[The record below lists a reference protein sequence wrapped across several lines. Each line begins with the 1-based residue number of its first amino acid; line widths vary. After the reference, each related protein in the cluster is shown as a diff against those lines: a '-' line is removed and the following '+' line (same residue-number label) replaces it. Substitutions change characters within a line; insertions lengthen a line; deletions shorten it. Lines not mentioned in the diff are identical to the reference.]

1 MKTGAVHIERKR
13 LTDQI
18 IDQLLAI
25 ISSGKVKPGE
35 KLPPEPELMN
45 QFGVGRSSLREAIA
59 ALSLVGLLEVRPGH
73 GTTVSISTG
82 EFLSKPLRWGML
94 MNWRDR
100 IHELVEAR
108 MIIEHA
114 MAGMAAERATKEEI
128 AEIKH
133 HQTQLKS
140 SKKLGKK
147 AVQADLIFHA
157 ALAKASHNSIL
168 ARYLAELRHPM
179 KSMME
184 QKASVFMDYDRV
196 AEQHEA
202 IVKAIEAHDPKK
214 AQSALREHLEWAGER
229 LKAVFLKKE
238 SK

>member
-1 MKTGAVHIERKR
+1 MKPTGLPIERRR

-18 IDQLLAI
+18 IDQLLALLAG
-25 ISSGKVKPGE
+25 GKLKPGD
-35 KLPPEPELMN
+35 KLPPEPELMK
-45 QFGVGRSSLREAIA
+45 QFGVGRSSLREAMG
-59 ALSLVGLLEVRPGH
+59 ALSLVGLFNVRPGH
-73 GTTVSISTG
+73 GTTVSLSAG
-82 EFLSKPLRWGML
+82 DFLTKPLRWGML
-94 MNWRDR
+94 MNWRDKL
-100 IHELVEAR
+100 HELVEAR

-114 MAGMAAERATKEEI
+114 IAGMAAERATKEEI

-133 HQTQLKS
+133 HQTQLRS

-147 AVQADLIFHA
+147 AVQTDLAFHA

-168 ARYLAELRHPM
+168 ARFLAELRHPM

-202 IVKAIEAHDPKK
+202 IVKAIEGRDVKK
-214 AQSALREHLEWAGER
+214 AQSTLRDHLEWAGER
-229 LKAVFLKKE
+229 LMAVLMKRE